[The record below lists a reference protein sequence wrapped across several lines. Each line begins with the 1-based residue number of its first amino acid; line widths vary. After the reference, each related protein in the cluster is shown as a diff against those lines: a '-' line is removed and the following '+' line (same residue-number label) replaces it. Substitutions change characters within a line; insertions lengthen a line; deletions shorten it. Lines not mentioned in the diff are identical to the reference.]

1 MRSWVVILFVF
12 LTLSNSSDAE
22 ERFKSSAA
30 QERERTTTEL
40 LKQLS
45 DSIKQ
50 LKEFHRDDK
59 MFLDLMKQ
67 ISNTCQTPEG
77 SCPLPSD
84 ALKGTTCSCNFDKR
98 VFGTAQ

>member
-1 MRSWVVILFVF
+1 MRGWVIIFFVF

-22 ERFKSSAA
+22 ERSKH
-30 QERERTTTEL
+30 QDRELTEA
-40 LKQLS
+40 LKKLG

-50 LKEFHRDDK
+50 LKEAAPGNDS
-59 MFLDLMKQ
+59 MLMMMR

-77 SCPLPSD
+77 SC
-84 ALKGTTCSCNFDKR
+84 ALSSSAFKGTTCSCNFDKR

>member
-12 LTLSNSSDAE
+12 LSLSNSSDAE
-22 ERFKSSAA
+22 ERPKSPAA
-30 QERERTTTEL
+30 QEQERITEV

-50 LKEFHRDDK
+50 LKEQRRDDK
-59 MFLDLMKQ
+59 TLLDLMTR

-77 SCPLPSD
+77 SCPLSSS
-84 ALKGTTCSCNFDKR
+84 AFKGTTCSCNFDKR

>member
-22 ERFKSSAA
+22 ERFKY
-30 QERERTTTEL
+30 QDRELTEAMKKL
-40 LKQLS
+40 G

-50 LKEFHRDDK
+50 LKEAAPPNDK
-59 MFLDLMKQ
+59 MFLDFMTR

-77 SCPLPSD
+77 SCPLPSS
-84 ALKGTTCSCNFDKR
+84 AFKGTTCSCNFDKR

>member
-22 ERFKSSAA
+22 ERSKSPAA
-30 QERERTTTEL
+30 QEQERITEV

-50 LKEFHRDDK
+50 LKEQRRDDK